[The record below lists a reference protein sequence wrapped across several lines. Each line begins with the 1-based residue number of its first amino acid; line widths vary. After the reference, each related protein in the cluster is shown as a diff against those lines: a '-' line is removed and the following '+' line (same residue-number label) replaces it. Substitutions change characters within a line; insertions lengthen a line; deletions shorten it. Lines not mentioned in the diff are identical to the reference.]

1 MKVEKKAVR
10 SGILKLEKNVQIT
23 LDEDMNVPDTR
34 PDVEKIIESRG
45 EVHID
50 EIEVLTD
57 RMRLRGNFLVQIL
70 YLSTDKEQ
78 QISCMEHEFSIEE
91 FMNVEGAESSDIA
104 KVTADLEDLTISIIN
119 SRKCGVRS
127 VIYFHIAISEMK
139 FVECTTGIEK
149 KENVQCLYES
159 PSMTEIIMNK
169 KDIQR
174 IKASVSLPAGKPNIK
189 EILWNSMQLRDVDI
203 RMMENKLSI
212 RGSLFLFIL
221 YQAEEGSESLQ
232 YYDWEIP
239 FTNELD
245 CADSQENLIGNI
257 AVMLGNHQAVI
268 KPDIDG
274 EPRDVEIEAVLEL
287 DLKAYREFKMP
298 LLKDMYANDR
308 KLKLKTS
315 PITFENLIFQNNA
328 KTKVSQRVEAAGE
341 IHKLLQVLNVE
352 GNVRIE
358 DFQLTKQGIATEGLI
373 FCKVLYIAGDDTAP
387 IQSKEIV
394 IPFEYLVE
402 IPEVAE
408 TDRCE
413 IRGVLE
419 QIGGYVV
426 DSNELE
432 IRAVAGI
439 YVTGFSPQTMYMID
453 EVEEIPY
460 SEEEISRIPSIT
472 GYIVKSG
479 DTLWNIAKH
488 YGTTIEKMKQ
498 YNENLIEP
506 LETGQKLFLLKE
518 MESLIGE

>member
-57 RMRLRGNFLVQIL
+57 RLRLRGSFLVQIL
-70 YLSTDKEQ
+70 YLSTEQ
-78 QISCMEHEFSIEE
+78 DQLISCMEHEFALEE
-91 FMNVEGAESSDIA
+91 FMNVEGAGSSDIA

-119 SRKCGVRS
+119 SRKCGIRS

-149 KENVQCLYES
+149 KETVQCLYES
-159 PSMTEIIMNK
+159 SSMTEIIMNK

-174 IKASVSLPAGKPNIK
+174 IKANVSLPAGKPNIK
-189 EILWNSMQLRDVDI
+189 EILWNSMQLREVDI
-203 RMMENKLSI
+203 RMQEKNLSI

-221 YQAEEGSESLQ
+221 YQSEDGKEPLQ

-239 FTNELD
+239 FTNELE

-257 AVMLGNHQAVI
+257 SVALGNHQALI

-274 EPRDVEIEAVLEL
+274 EPRDIEVEAVLEL

-298 LLKDMYANDR
+298 LLKDMYANNR

-315 PITFENLIFQNNA
+315 PIVFENLIFQNNA

-341 IHKLLQVLNVE
+341 VHKLLQVLNVE

-358 DFQLTKQGIATEGLI
+358 DFHFTKQGIATEGLI
-373 FCKVLYIAGDDTAP
+373 FCKVLYIAGDDAAP
-387 IQSKEIV
+387 LQAKEIV

-402 IPEVAE
+402 IPEG
-408 TDRCE
+408 TDKDRCE
-413 IRGVLE
+413 LRGVLE

-426 DSNELE
+426 DSNALE

-439 YVTGFSPQTMYMID
+439 YVTGFSRQTMRMID

-460 SEEEISRIPSIT
+460 TEEEISIIPSIT

-479 DTLWNIAKH
+479 DTLWNIAKR
-488 YGTTIEKMKQ
+488 YGTTVEKMKQ
-498 YNENLIEP
+498 YNENLTEP
-506 LETGQKLFLLKE
+506 LETGQKIYLLKE
-518 MESLIGE
+518 MENLMI